1 MGQPG
6 TNGIP
11 GMNGISG
18 SPGIPGRDGR
28 DGVKGEKGSTGK
40 AGTQGQAGLK
50 GERGEKGESQVLGSV
65 HLPSHLNW
73 KECSWKKEDDRDTGE
88 IYVSVR
94 VQKERAKMFTEKY
107 VSKRRA
113 LEMRN
118 CKRRSEDTH
127 A

>member
-1 MGQPG
+1 M
-6 TNGIP
+6 NGIP
-11 GMNGISG
+11 G

-50 GERGEKGESQVLGSV
+50 GERGEKEESQVLGSA
-65 HLPSHLNW
+65 HLPSHVNW

-94 VQKERAKMFTEKY
+94 VQKERAKMFTEKC

-113 LEMRN
+113 LEMRK
-118 CKRRSEDTH
+118 CKRRSEDNH

>member
-11 GMNGISG
+11 GVNGIPG

-50 GERGEKGESQVLGSV
+50 GERGEKGESQVLGSA
-65 HLPSHLNW
+65 HLPSHVNW

-113 LEMRN
+113 
-118 CKRRSEDTH
+118 
-127 A
+127 